1 MEKPYTLFISDLH
14 LEPGAPEITQALEQ
28 TLNGPA
34 READAL
40 YILGDLFEVWIG
52 DDNLNDFNCHIIQLL
67 QQFTSNSRVPTYFMR
82 GNRDFLIGKRFAKMT
97 GITLLPD
104 PTIIDLYGK
113 KTILLHGDT
122 LCTNDIKY
130 QQFRK
135 KTHHPLF
142 KPLAYAIPLTL
153 RRKIAKKMRAKSM
166 DHFHVTDENLMDAC
180 PDEVAKLMQ
189 QSHADLM
196 IHGHTHR
203 PKVHTDNRV
212 VLGPWHDAAYLLYVY
227 PDDLSLERCEFKSS
241 ITIE

>member
-1 MEKPYTLFISDLH
+1 MSKTKLQKPFTLFISDLH
-14 LEPGAPEITQALEQ
+14 LDPNTPEITKAFEQ
-28 TLNGPA
+28 ILNGPA
-34 READAL
+34 RKAEAL

-52 DDNLNDFNCHIIQLL
+52 DDDLNDFNRHIIELL
-67 QQFTSNSRVPTYFMR
+67 RQFTSNSNVPTYFIR

-122 LCTNDIKY
+122 LCTRDYTY
-130 QQFRK
+130 QQFRN

-153 RRKIAKKMRAKSM
+153 RRKIAKKMRSKSM
-166 DHFHVTDENLMDAC
+166 DHFHVTDENLMDVC
-180 PDEVAKLMQ
+180 PDEVEKVMQ
-189 QSHADLM
+189 TSQVDLM

-203 PKVHTDNRV
+203 PKIHDNQRI
-212 VLGPWHDAAYLLYVY
+212 VLGPWHNAAYLLYVSA
-227 PDDLSLERCEFKSS
+227 DDIKLKKTQL
-241 ITIE
+241 